1 MRFMGP
7 LTEDELL
14 DLTDLYSH
22 SNKQAT
28 RRRAHAVLL
37 SNKQFTMDQIAL
49 ILDATRET
57 VGYWFNSWEQ
67 KGLKG
72 LDDLPRPGQDAIY
85 DEDEITQFKALL
97 QETPQ
102 QLKIAQAKLEQQ
114 TSKHSSGE
122 TLRRALKKG
131 YSFKRAKRSL
141 SKRRDEQSFR
151 NTQGMIEEFI
161 KWEKDKV

>member
-28 RRRAHAVLL
+28 RRRAHAILL

-57 VGYWFNSWEQ
+57 VGHWFNSWEK
-67 KGLKG
+67 KGLQG
-72 LDDLPRPGQDAIY
+72 LDDLPRPGRDSIY
-85 DEDEITQFKALL
+85 DEDEITQFEAFL
-97 QETPQ
+97 QHSPQ
-102 QLKIAQAKLEQQ
+102 KLKTAQAKLEQE
-114 TSKHSSGE
+114 TGKHSCGE
-122 TLRRALKKG
+122 TLRRALKK
-131 YSFKRAKRSL
+131 RAIASNEP
-141 SKRRDEQSFR
+141 D
-151 NTQGMIEEFI
+151 GA
-161 KWEKDKV
+161 